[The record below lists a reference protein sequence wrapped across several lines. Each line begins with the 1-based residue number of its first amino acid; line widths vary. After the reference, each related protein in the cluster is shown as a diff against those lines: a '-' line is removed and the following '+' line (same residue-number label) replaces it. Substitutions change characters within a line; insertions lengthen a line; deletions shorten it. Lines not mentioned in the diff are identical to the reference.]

1 MTMANRTMAW
11 ILAGCA
17 AVAAAA
23 AVPAAA
29 GPGAADLYPDRLYS
43 ADGALNA
50 PADDLQ
56 PALASAPDGKNPKL
70 AMLLS
75 LLVPGMGEQYLGHT
89 GRAKAFFVAEGAI
102 WTSFA
107 VFRIQ
112 GNHRKTLYK
121 EYAEVFAGVP
131 ARDDEE
137 FYRTIGNFMSSDG
150 PFSANESIRRVARAQ
165 YPNSPQKQ
173 QEFYDEYAYTGDD
186 TWTWESADRWNQY
199 QDMRSS
205 SLDAIHRS
213 ELSLGLLVANR
224 LLSVID
230 AGIIAARRNRG
241 HANETKVSWN
251 LEADPRGAGAT
262 VVLSR
267 AF

>member
-1 MTMANRTMAW
+1 MTNRTLAW

-17 AVAAAA
+17 TLAAAAA
-23 AVPAAA
+23 AVPAGADP
-29 GPGAADLYPDRLYS
+29 GPASLYPDRLYS
-43 ADGALNA
+43 AARALHA

-56 PALASAPDGKNPKL
+56 PALAAAPDGKNPKL

-75 LLVPGMGEQYLGHT
+75 LLLPGMGEQYLGHT
-89 GRAKAFFVAEGAI
+89 GRAKAFFAAEGAI

-107 VFRIQ
+107 VFRVQ

-131 ARDDEE
+131 PRDDEE
-137 FYRTIGNFMSSDG
+137 YYRTIGNFLSSDG
-150 PFSANESIRRVARAQ
+150 PFSANESIRRQARAQ
-165 YPNSPQKQ
+165 YPNSPQRQ
-173 QEFYDEYAYTGDD
+173 QEFYDQYAYTGDD
-186 TWTWESADRWNQY
+186 TWTWENADRWSQY
-199 QDMRSS
+199 QDMRSA
-205 SLDAIHRS
+205 SLDAIRRS

-241 HANETKVSWN
+241 HANESKVSWN
-251 LEADPRGAGAT
+251 LEAGPQGPEAT